1 MEIFSF
7 EQEAREAIQPALQST
22 QALLLPVLPA
32 QVVLRVLELVVVQQV
47 VEQQEQ
53 GASHRPLRRMER
65 MGELAAAL
73 LDQGEQ
79 ELKKEQTAKDG
90 VEKMNSI
97 VLVYI

>member
-32 QVVLRVLELVVVQQV
+32 QVVLRVLELAVVQQV

-53 GASHRPLRRMER
+53 VVNHHPLRRMER
-65 MGELAAAL
+65 MGEVFHQGLLVAVL
-73 LDQGEQ
+73 LDQ
-79 ELKKEQTAKDG
+79 KRRI
-90 VEKMNSI
+90 EKINSL
-97 VLVYI
+97 VLVHI